1 MNRLAL
7 IAFAACA
14 ALAAPVHAAGGA
26 SASAPGAAP
35 VGKGPRVTVA
45 PVKHE
50 EIVERLTVTGTL
62 VARDE
67 ILISPEIDGLQVV
80 ELLAEEGDRVSKG
93 QVLARL
99 RRDTLDALLAH
110 NAASQARADAG
121 VLQARSQIAQ
131 AEATLTQAR
140 QALQRTADLR
150 QSGFSTKA
158 LFDQLTNDEMIAAA
172 RLRSAND
179 GLAAAEA
186 DRAATAAQR
195 RELSIRLAATEVKA
209 PAAGVISRR
218 SAKLGGTAAM
228 AAAEPLFRL
237 IADGEIELEAEV
249 SELRINSVRI
259 SAPATV
265 TGGERTATGSVR
277 LVSTEIDR
285 LTRLGRLRIAIGN
298 ESNMRIGAFARGLVE
313 TRKSN
318 GLVVPLS
325 ALLYGEGKTVV
336 QVVKANRVETR
347 TVTTGIIADGR
358 AEIVSGL
365 AEGEVIAVK
374 AGAFLRDGDQITPVE
389 AK

>member
-1 MNRLAL
+1 MNRLVPFAL
-7 IAFAACA
+7 AAFAA
-14 ALAAPVHAAGGA
+14 LTAPVQAAGGA
-26 SASAPGAAP
+26 SASAPAATST
-35 VGKGPRVTVA
+35 GKGPRVTVA
-45 PVKHE
+45 PVKRA

-62 VARDE
+62 VPRDE

-80 ELLAEEGDRVSKG
+80 ELRAEEGDRVEKG

-99 RRDTLDALLAH
+99 RRDTLDALLAQ
-110 NAASQARADAG
+110 NAATLARAEAG
-121 VLQARSQIAQ
+121 VLQAQSQIAQ
-131 AEATLTQAR
+131 AEAALTQAR
-140 QALQRTADLR
+140 QALQRTSDLR

-158 LFDQLTNDEMIAAA
+158 LFDQLTNDEKAAAA
-172 RLRSAND
+172 RLRSATD
-179 GLAAAEA
+179 GLAAAQA
-186 DRAATAAQR
+186 DRAATEAMR
-195 RELSIRLAATEVKA
+195 RELSIRLAATDVKA

-218 SAKLGGTAAM
+218 SARLGGTAGV
-228 AAAEPLFRL
+228 AAPEPLFRL

-249 SELRINSVRI
+249 SELRINGVNVG
-259 SAPATV
+259 APAIV
-265 TGGERTATGSVR
+265 TAGERTATGSVR

-298 ESNMRIGAFARGLVE
+298 ETGMRVGAFARGTVE
-313 TRKSN
+313 TRKAN

-325 ALLYGEGKTVV
+325 ALLYGEGKSLI
-336 QVVKANRVETR
+336 QVVKGDRIETR

-389 AK
+389 AN